1 MPAIPGAS
9 MASLTEDQLISRYF
23 APLATDNGARGLT
36 DDAAT
41 LSVPEG
47 QHLVVTTD
55 ALVAG
60 VHFLPDDP
68 PDLIARKSLRV
79 NLSDLAAKGATPHAY
94 TLCLALPEGWRE
106 EWLARFAEGLRQDG
120 GEFGFALLG
129 GDTVKTPGPLTIA
142 VNAFGL
148 TPTDRIPRR
157 DGARPGDSLYVSGT
171 IGDGALGLLTRT
183 GQGGLTDLAAEDRDY
198 LIRRYLL
205 PQPRTGLAAAVL
217 THASA
222 SMDISDGFVGDLSKL
237 LRASK
242 VSADVELEAVPL
254 SEAARHACALD
265 AAHFERALT
274 GGDDYEILCAV
285 PLGEG
290 SAFEGMARALG
301 VTVTRVGTVTSGS
314 EPPRFL
320 EGDGRERKF
329 GRGSFSHF

>member
-1 MPAIPGAS
+1 

-23 APLATDNGARGLT
+23 APLAADSGACGLT

-79 NLSDLAAKGATPHAY
+79 NLSDLAAKGARPHAY

-120 GEFGFALLG
+120 AEFGFALLG

-157 DGARPGDSLYVSGT
+157 GGAQPGDSLYISGT

-183 GQGGLTDLAAEDRDY
+183 GQGGLTDLEVEDRDY
-198 LIRRYLL
+198 LTGRYLL
-205 PQPRTGLAAAVL
+205 PQPRVGLASAVL
-217 THASA
+217 AYASA
-222 SMDISDGFVGDLSKL
+222 SMDISDGFVGDLTKL
-237 LRASK
+237 LGVSGA
-242 VSADVELEAVPL
+242 SADVELQAVPL
-254 SEAARHACALD
+254 SNAARHACALD
-265 AAHFERALT
+265 PVHFDRALT

-285 PLGEG
+285 PLAER
-290 SAFEGMARALG
+290 SSFEGMARAFG
-301 VTVTRVGTVTSGS
+301 TTVTRIGTVTSGDH
-314 EPPRFL
+314 PPRFL
-320 EGDGRERKF
+320 GADGREKSF
-329 GRGSFSHF
+329 ERGSFSHF